1 MVSFRANLFQLMG
14 GTIAASA
21 LTLVMLPILT
31 RIFSPEQFGF
41 LQLFQVVLSLPLVAV
56 SLRYEIA
63 LLETNDDIIFSR
75 LLIICYAVMLLVTLF
90 ALLACVLV
98 YAGIFSVETRL
109 LSVYWWLPAGLF
121 SAGLLQI
128 SSYVALRYK
137 VFPLIGWVKVV
148 QVIVFSLVAVFL
160 GLGVATFAAGLIVA
174 ETVGKFIAAATMLAK
189 SRSACIALRKYPVRL
204 RSLLDVALQFR
215 KMPLQAL
222 PSALLGAASAAIT
235 PIAIF
240 SCFGAAAAGQ
250 FALLERC
257 INVPIALVA
266 GVVAQAFTAHFADDL
281 RNGDA
286 AIHAKFRRLVAQL
299 LKLAVC
305 PCILLVAFAPVLFR
319 QIFGVIWEP
328 AGQMVQVL
336 GPAFLASF
344 VTFPINMAL
353 LLLGTPST
361 QLRWELFRFVC
372 LGALWIIAKW
382 MEVSLVIAVFWYG
395 LVLCLCAIVF
405 LKLVD
410 NALIKRKRLLLDG
423 S

>member
-148 QVIVFSLVAVFL
+148 QVIVFSLVAFFL
-160 GLGVATFAAGLIVA
+160 GLGVATFAAGYKL
-174 ETVGKFIAAATMLAK
+174 
-189 SRSACIALRKYPVRL
+189 
-204 RSLLDVALQFR
+204 LQFA
-215 KMPLQAL
+215 QWV
-222 PSALLGAASAAIT
+222 
-235 PIAIF
+235 
-240 SCFGAAAAGQ
+240 
-250 FALLERC
+250 LLE
-257 INVPIALVA
+257 
-266 GVVAQAFTAHFADDL
+266 
-281 RNGDA
+281 
-286 AIHAKFRRLVAQL
+286 L
-299 LKLAVC
+299 L
-305 PCILLVAFAPVLFR
+305 
-319 QIFGVIWEP
+319 
-328 AGQMVQVL
+328 
-336 GPAFLASF
+336 
-344 VTFPINMAL
+344 
-353 LLLGTPST
+353 
-361 QLRWELFRFVC
+361 
-372 LGALWIIAKW
+372 
-382 MEVSLVIAVFWYG
+382 
-395 LVLCLCAIVF
+395 
-405 LKLVD
+405 
-410 NALIKRKRLLLDG
+410 
-423 S
+423 